1 MERDVKIIIS
11 LIILANLLKR
21 SPLYTLLYLVAI
33 IIASRKLWKSLPRL
47 YITALIVGF
56 FAELIGTRV
65 CLPFGCYYY
74 KNLQPQIYGVAL
86 SVPLTWGIF
95 GFFSYLTAYQ
105 FFKKQS
111 QRIFFASFLMVIID
125 LAVDPIMTSWDA
137 WIWETTTSLNWFGIP
152 WINYLGWFLT
162 SLIFFTIYEG
172 TSKVKISEDL
182 YKFGALIYLLEMAT
196 FVVYAPSKVRI
207 PTIWAFLISL
217 IVLTF
222 SYVLQR
228 WQR

>member
-1 MERDVKIIIS
+1 MERDVKIVIS

-21 SPLYTLLYLVAI
+21 SPFYTFLYLAAI
-33 IIASRKLWKSLPRL
+33 IISSRKLWKSLPRL

-111 QRIFFASFLMVIID
+111 QRILFASFLMVIID

-137 WIWETTTSLNWFGIP
+137 WIWETITSLNWFGIP

-162 SLIFFTIYEG
+162 SLIFFTIYES

-207 PTIWAFLISL
+207 PTIWAFLTSL
-217 IVLTF
+217 IVLTL
-222 SYVLQR
+222 SYILQR